1 MMIALLKTSQ
11 SGTRLSLF
19 QQTIRFER
27 KLYSNHGISKHYA
40 EGMHMESAAKGGAE
54 MAVEAV
60 NRIGKYSYKNMR
72 SNPKQ
77 LINKQEL
84 TCYNCGFNVAV
95 THIKRHIRQECTA
108 RASKC
113 KKCGKTGHFA
123 RVCKQRL
130 PEDVQQIEPSDFK
143 EENTNDTDDQNLYNI
158 NIFRIKA
165 SKNRVQ
171 PILKSNIVNKKDFRI
186 QVVITNSRYRGQSV
200 SMWHSTSQKM
210 EPVKFDRAIH
220 GEAKTI
226 QQLIHS
232 NCRYC

>member
-1 MMIALLKTSQ
+1 
-11 SGTRLSLF
+11 
-19 QQTIRFER
+19 
-27 KLYSNHGISKHYA
+27 
-40 EGMHMESAAKGGAE
+40 MESAAKGAE

-60 NRIGKYSYKNMR
+60 NRIGKYSYKTIR

-143 EENTNDTDDQNLYNI
+143 EENTNDTGDQNLYNI

-171 PILKSNIVNKKDFRI
+171 PILKSNIVNKKNFRV
-186 QVVITNSRYRGQSV
+186 QVVINNCLDSPIADTGAKVSV
-200 SMWHSTSQKM
+200 CGTAQAKRWNLLNRIVPST
-210 EPVKFDRAIH
+210 VKL
-220 GEAKTI
+220 KP
-226 QQLIHS
+226 
-232 NCRYC
+232 